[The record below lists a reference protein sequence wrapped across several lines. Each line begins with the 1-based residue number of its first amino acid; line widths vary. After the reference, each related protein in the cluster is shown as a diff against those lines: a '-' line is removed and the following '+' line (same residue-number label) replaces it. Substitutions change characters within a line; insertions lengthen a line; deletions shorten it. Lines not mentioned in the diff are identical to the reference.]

1 MSLFKDPLPK
11 QGKVHI
17 YDCSIFNDAKWSVFQ
32 EREKSFWRH
41 EVQRPS
47 YAPDPLAHILPSLKN
62 WEIEAEFF
70 KDKSALEVGSGPIA
84 FFSGVDV
91 LNPSYISDNLVIS
104 DPLMD
109 FYQEL
114 WVAKMLPERAVLLKS
129 PGEDLP
135 FPDNSFD
142 IVVTNN
148 TLDHVQ
154 DIEKFL
160 LENTRVLKPGGLF
173 LFSSHVITNLV
184 KPFEPILKIADKNHP
199 YHFTL
204 DEMVSIFKNCGLRM
218 KRHAVVPLYL
228 EEKIPQETNILQKAK
243 YFLGFHILHTLY
255 GVIEK
260 KA

>member
-1 MSLFKDPLPK
+1 MNEELILF
-11 QGKVHI
+11 
-17 YDCSIFNDAKWSVFQ
+17 
-32 EREKSFWRH
+32 
-41 EVQRPS
+41 
-47 YAPDPLAHILPSLKN
+47 
-62 WEIEAEFF
+62 
-70 KDKSALEVGSGPIA
+70 IA
-84 FFSGVDV
+84 FFLIFIGWLFY
-91 LNPSYISDNLVIS
+91 LNTGGKNQK
-104 DPLMD
+104 
-109 FYQEL
+109 FY
-114 WVAKMLPERAVLLKS
+114 KK
-129 PGEDLP
+129 GETFKDE
-135 FPDNSFD
+135 FGDYF
-142 IVVTNN
+142 
-148 TLDHVQ
+148 VQ